1 MSNTSDFS
9 SKLKEARLKKGLSQN
24 TVAEKLN
31 ISRQAISRWETG
43 KGMPDINTLPLL
55 GELYDIS
62 IDELLGCEPS
72 ISENNTQNITD
83 NDTHVD
89 TTISNENI
97 TKEETDINTAPSS
110 TSNTFNREY
119 AILMLLLI
127 FSSFITFAGLIV
139 SIYILIWTWRNRR
152 HYKLILILS
161 VVCLLIGLNN
171 LFVFI
176 VTSFPIMDS
185 YTIEKVS

>member
-1 MSNTSDFS
+1 MSNSSDFS

-24 TVAEKLN
+24 AVADKLN
-31 ISRQAISRWETG
+31 ISRQAVSGWETG
-43 KGMPDINTLPLL
+43 KSMPDINTLPLL
-55 GELYDIS
+55 GGLYDIS
-62 IDELLGCEPS
+62 IDELLSCEPF
-72 ISENNTQNITD
+72 ISEDNTQNIT
-83 NDTHVD
+83 NSTSHVD
-89 TTISNENI
+89 TIISNENI

-110 TSNTFNREY
+110 TSNIFNREY
-119 AILMLLLI
+119 VILMLLLI
-127 FSSFITFAGLIV
+127 FSSFITFVGLIV

-176 VTSFPIMDS
+176 VTSFPVFDS